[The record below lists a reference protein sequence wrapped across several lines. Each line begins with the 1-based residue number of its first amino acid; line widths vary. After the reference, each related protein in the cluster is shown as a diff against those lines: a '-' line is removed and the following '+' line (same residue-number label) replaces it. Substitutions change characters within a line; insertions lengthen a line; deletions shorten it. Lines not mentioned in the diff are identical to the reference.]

1 MPLDILPYMS
11 LSLINWWLYS
21 RGRLIIGTV
30 AFSFP
35 HHEYGPT
42 SGPQCDERPAIRH
55 AAFPLPTVDR
65 PGAPAR
71 RMSNS
76 STLARLPGCRDS
88 EGIRYGDWSW
98 QWFYKPWRCSFW
110 HLILIINIFFL
121 TWDDALLYFP
131 WYCKGEPF
139 IAQQH
144 RFCTR
149 MTADEISMLQGVTRL
164 GKAAREAD
172 APPQSSWATVHVCF
186 GNTSTVVEFFTS
198 RSEK

>member
-35 HHEYGPT
+35 HHKYGPT

-110 HLILIINIFFL
+110 HLILIINIFFIMRRCL
-121 TWDDALLYFP
+121 IVLPMILQRRALYRATAPILHQNDCRWDLY
-131 WYCKGEPF
+131 
-139 IAQQH
+139 
-144 RFCTR
+144 
-149 MTADEISMLQGVTRL
+149 VTRSHEI
-164 GKAAREAD
+164 GKGSKGGRCT
-172 APPQSSWATVHVCF
+172 AP
-186 GNTSTVVEFFTS
+186 
-198 RSEK
+198 K